1 MALIGLDVRMA
12 GPVPSGLGTYAAN
25 LAGALVAADTSHHF
39 VLIRSSNAA
48 GLPGTGPRVSEVV
61 VDGDIDG
68 PRNVLRG
75 GAVSRLGLDLY
86 HSLHH
91 FVPPRLRV
99 PRVVIT
105 LHDLIWLEHAALCR
119 TDRAGAMANH
129 FFARALMPYAVR
141 RADRVITVSGYVR
154 GRAIEYFR
162 VDAARVVAVLS
173 GVDAACFPF
182 ATADPETTRPYFL
195 VLGNTR
201 PYKNVPTA
209 IAAFA
214 HCRKLHPALRL
225 IVAGRGDATPAMQSV
240 ARRFGVEDGVTFTGP
255 RSTADVVALMHGASA
270 LVFPSFTE
278 GFGLPVVEAMAAGC
292 PVIASNAPA
301 LVEVA
306 AGAAIHCD
314 ASAPDQF
321 AAAMDALVRDDG
333 RLRASLRARGRARA
347 SELTWTRCAE
357 GTLAVYAQLL

>member
-12 GPVPSGLGTYAAN
+12 GPAPSGLGTYAAN
-25 LAGALVAADTSHHF
+25 LAKALVAADTSHHF
-39 VLIRSSNAA
+39 VLIRAPNAA
-48 GLPGTGPRVSEVV
+48 GLPAAGPRVSEVAI
-61 VDGDIDG
+61 DGDIDG

-75 GAVSRLGLDLY
+75 RAISRLGLDLY

-91 FVPPRLRV
+91 FLPPGLYV
-99 PRVVIT
+99 PRVVVT

-119 TDRAGAMANH
+119 ADRAGAMVNH
-129 FFARALMPYAVR
+129 LFARALMPYAVR
-141 RADRVITVSGYVR
+141 RADRVVTVSEYVR
-154 GRAIEYFR
+154 GRALAYFGT
-162 VDAARVVAVLS
+162 DASRVVAVLS
-173 GVDAACFPF
+173 GVDAAAFPF
-182 ATADPETTRPYFL
+182 GSGEPERDRPYFL

-209 IAAFA
+209 IEAFA
-214 HCRKLHPALRL
+214 ECRRRHPALRL
-225 IVAGRGDATPAMQSV
+225 IVTGRGDATAAMRSS
-240 ARRFGVEDGVTFTGP
+240 ARRFGVADAVDFTGP
-255 RSTADVVALMHGASA
+255 RSAADVVRLMHGAAA

-292 PVIASNAPA
+292 PVIASRAPT

-306 AGAAIHCD
+306 AGAAMHCD

-321 AAAMDALVRDDG
+321 AAAMDTLLRDGD
-333 RLRASLRARGRARA
+333 LRAKLRARGRTRA
-347 SELTWTRCAE
+347 GELTWTRCAQ